1 VSTTFRVT
9 PGSSEKLEIELK
21 RWIDPA
27 HYGWYSADH
36 HIHAAGCSHY
46 NTPTEG
52 VLAKDMVPQIRGE
65 GLHVG
70 EILTWGPDWYYQKQ
84 FFSGRVDKLSND
96 DVLIRYDVEVSG
108 FPSAIGS

>member
-1 VSTTFRVT
+1 
-9 PGSSEKLEIELK
+9 
-21 RWIDPA
+21 
-27 HYGWYSADH
+27 
-36 HIHAAGCSHY
+36 
-46 NTPTEG
+46 
-52 VLAKDMVPQIRGE
+52 MVPQIRGE